1 MNTEK
6 ESNRKHPRFWA
17 ISVKSLPESTR
28 EQLARLVDGRGFTTK
43 TAVIVALRDLD
54 NKERGFTT
62 RAEAIVA
69 LRDLDRKETKG
80 EEG

>member
-6 ESNRKHPRFWA
+6 ERNRKHPRFRA

-54 NKERGFTT
+54 NKERALQ
-62 RAEAIVA
+62 AEAELV
-69 LRDLDRKETKG
+69 R
-80 EEG
+80 